1 MTVLVQQNVP
11 DGVQASHSFVSKP
24 NDVDTSHVE
33 ESSKDD
39 EEMEENKDEE
49 GKETD
54 KEDDNG
60 DDDSQSVE
68 EA

>member
-11 DGVQASHSFVSKP
+11 DGTPSHSLVSKP
-24 NDVDTSHVE
+24 NDASHVE